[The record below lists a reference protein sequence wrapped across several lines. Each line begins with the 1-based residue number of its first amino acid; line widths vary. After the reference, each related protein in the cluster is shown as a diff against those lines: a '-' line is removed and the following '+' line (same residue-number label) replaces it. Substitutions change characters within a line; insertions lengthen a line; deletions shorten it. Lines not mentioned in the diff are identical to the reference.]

1 MFRAALLTLIAA
13 VTLSAAPPANAALIN
28 FVVDLAGENEFPMP
42 VDTTG
47 EGTAEVV
54 INTVTM
60 TMTLD
65 VEFMNLLGNTAAA
78 HIHCCVLV
86 PPNNAMVAT
95 QVPSFVDFPLGV
107 TSGTYL
113 RTFDMTLASSYN
125 PAFLTANSLAT
136 PEDAFAF
143 LLAGML
149 AGQSYL
155 NIHTNLFPGGEIRGT
170 LIQVPEPAS
179 LGLLALAIAGL
190 AMAPG
195 RRKPR

>member
-1 MFRAALLTLIAA
+1 LTLIAA
-13 VTLSAAPPANAALIN
+13 VTLSAAPPVNAALIH
-28 FVVDLAGENEFPMP
+28 FDVELSGDNEFPTP
-42 VDTTG
+42 VITPG

-54 INTVTM
+54 IDTVAL

-65 VEFMNLLGNTAAA
+65 VEFMNLLGNTNAA

-95 QVPSFVDFPLGV
+95 QVPTFIGFPLGV
-107 TSGTYL
+107 TSGTYSN
-113 RTFDMTLASSYN
+113 TFDMRLASSYN

-149 AGQSYL
+149 AGQAYL
-155 NIHTNLFPGGEIRGT
+155 NIHTHLFPGGEIRGT

-179 LGLLALAIAGL
+179 LGLLALALAGL
-190 AMAPG
+190 AIAPR
-195 RRKPR
+195 RRKPS